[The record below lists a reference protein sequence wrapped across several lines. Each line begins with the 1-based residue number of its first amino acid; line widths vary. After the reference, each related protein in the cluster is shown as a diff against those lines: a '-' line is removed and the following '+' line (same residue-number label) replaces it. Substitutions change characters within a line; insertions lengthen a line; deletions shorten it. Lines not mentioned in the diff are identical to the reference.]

1 MARQTFK
8 MFLEASAGDH
18 QPKYDHTADDEA
30 IKIIETKCKDAIP
43 MILADKMIYRG
54 DKRSPAKESSND
66 ATKAGAWVV
75 DTSATERKSQN
86 TTNHYTV
93 ILDNHPAYKSFPKR
107 SRSFICSTDWGTAR
121 GFSPSHDS
129 VLVVIPFDGTKIGIC
144 NDMDLWDTTIKLFG
158 QVMGI
163 RSLNRALEKM
173 GVKDNFNDIVR
184 FSNELA
190 EGDPKAVE
198 KFEKV
203 FGKDASI
210 KGTNT
215 FLDEIFNALM
225 PDKIDM
231 THATTAT
238 LGVGKYRDREV
249 WVGGKVLLI
258 AMSRWH
264 EFRKYFLEKYK
275 TIE

>member
-1 MARQTFK
+1 MSRQTFK
-8 MFLEASAGDH
+8 MFLEASVGN
-18 QPKYDHTADDEA
+18 QPKYDHKADDEV

-43 MILADKMIYRG
+43 MILANAMIYRG
-54 DKRSPAKESSND
+54 DKMSPAEESSYNSTN
-66 ATKAGAWVV
+66 AAAWVV
-75 DTSATERKSQN
+75 DPSATERKSQN
-86 TTNHYTV
+86 TSNHYTV

-107 SRSFICSTDWGTAR
+107 SRSFICSTDFETAQS
-121 GFSPSHDS
+121 FSASFDS

-144 NDMDLWDTTIKLFG
+144 KSGDLWATRIKLFG
-158 QVMGI
+158 QVMGM
-163 RSLNRALEKM
+163 RGLNQALEKM
-173 GVKDNFNDIVR
+173 GIEDNFNDIVR

-190 EGDPKAVE
+190 EGNPRAVE
-198 KFEKV
+198 KFQKV

-238 LGVGKYRDREV
+238 LGVGKYIDREV

-258 AMSRWH
+258 ARSRWR

-275 TIE
+275 TAK